1 MSSYSFKS
9 ANNMGPIQFGATTSG
24 TGSVVFGSSNPTLTS
39 AIGNLTSNPLML
51 AIVGVALL
59 AGIWILA
66 NGKRGI
72 KL

>member
-9 ANNMGPIQFGATTSG
+9 ANNMGPIQFGSTSSGGG
-24 TGSVVFGSSNPTLTS
+24 TVVFGSNNPTLTAS
-39 AIGNLTSNPLML
+39 LANLTQNPLML
-51 AIVGVALL
+51 VGIGVLLL
-59 AGIWILA
+59 AGVYILA